1 MTPEQRSQLSAAI
14 SQVAQGG
21 AATELGAR
29 ALFKLLWRRFVA
41 DYQCAGLALAAAE
54 DLASE
59 AFSQVFKGLAGL
71 RDPQAAD
78 KWIQTVA
85 RNTLLNHWRDTA
97 RQRAHEQAVDG
108 DDLQGLA
115 DAGLVGSGLAG
126 AAGGRSG
133 DPAIWLCLKRQL
145 ERFCSDQPERAYWL
159 EQMVV
164 QGWALPDLAA
174 ALGRTAGATREYL
187 SQCRKALQRYFSECV
202 PQGVA
207 T

>member
-1 MTPEQRSQLSAAI
+1 MTPEQRSQLSTAI
-14 SQVAQGG
+14 AQVAQGG

-41 DYQCAGLALAAAE
+41 DYQRAGLALAAAE

-59 AFSQVFKGLAGL
+59 AFSQVFKGLPEL

-78 KWIQTVA
+78 KWVQTVA
-85 RNTLLNHWRDTA
+85 RNSLLKHWRDTA
-97 RQRAHEQAVDG
+97 RQRAHEQALDS

-115 DAGLVGSGLAG
+115 DAGLLGSGLAAG
-126 AAGGRSG
+126 GGRSG
-133 DPAIWLCLKRQL
+133 DPAIWLCLKQQL
-145 ERFCSDQPERAYWL
+145 ERFCTDQPERAYWL
-159 EQMVV
+159 EQMVM
-164 QGWALPDLAA
+164 QGWALADLQD

-187 SQCRKALQRYFSECV
+187 SQCRKGLQRFSSECV
-202 PQGVA
+202 PQGLA